1 MFCIKPTLPL
11 KTPELSLMQENT
23 KDQITRPVVIYG
35 TLTPISSAKK
45 APVIIL
51 STPIKIAVPIV
62 IHKGP
67 NFVLLNLNLISVL
80 AILNQTCFFLR
91 PL

>member
-1 MFCIKPTLPL
+1 M
-11 KTPELSLMQENT
+11 
-23 KDQITRPVVIYG
+23 YG
-35 TLTPISSAKK
+35 TLTSRSSAKK

-51 STPIKIAVPIV
+51 STTIKIAVPIV

-67 NFVLLNLNLISVL
+67 SFVLLNLNFISVF
-80 AILNQTCFFLR
+80 AIFNQTCFLK